1 MSIDKPLETSILWLT
16 GIFTS
21 LMFALGKAKSQIPPN
36 LVASLKSSFV
46 TVDSPLNA
54 WLSMWSMLSANIN
67 CPSVAAAFL

>member
-16 GIFTS
+16 GITTS
-21 LMFALGKAKSQIPPN
+21 LIVEFGKALSQIPPN

-46 TVDSPLNA
+46 TFHIPLNA
-54 WLSMWSMLSANIN
+54 SFITVLNSSGNNN